1 MESKCLK
8 FLLNE
13 SEINKIAKE
22 VGLCTR
28 IRKFTPM
35 GVAVCFWGKR
45 VKNLFYP
52 MISRYNIN
60 FKDLDKYLN
69 KL

>member
-22 VGLCTR
+22 VGLCIR
-28 IRKFTPM
+28 IRKFTPVKLLKM
-35 GVAVCFWGKR
+35 AV
-45 VKNLFYP
+45 
-52 MISRYNIN
+52 II
-60 FKDLDKYLN
+60 
-69 KL
+69 